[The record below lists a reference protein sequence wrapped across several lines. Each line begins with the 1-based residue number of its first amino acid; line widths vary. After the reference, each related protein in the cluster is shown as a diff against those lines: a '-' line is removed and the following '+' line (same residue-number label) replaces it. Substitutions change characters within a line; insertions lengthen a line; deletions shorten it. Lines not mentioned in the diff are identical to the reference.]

1 MPDAFVGLG
10 NFAPLFAPPEI
21 LECYLPSFDGE
32 LAPSSIGWGDAFADW
47 LRWRGHRG
55 NRIAAQTGSST
66 HSLAERAYLPI
77 LCSSR
82 QADIGQKRTFD
93 VMPRIVDNRGQNDCP
108 RLGRPCCWL
117 ASGSLPPDPRTDVSL
132 LCDGSYEYLPPTRYT
147 S

>member
-66 HSLAERAYLPI
+66 TLWRSGRIFPFSALRDRQTSARSGHLSLISSLDAGPAI
-77 LCSSR
+77 LHGY
-82 QADIGQKRTFD
+82 A
-93 VMPRIVDNRGQNDCP
+93 
-108 RLGRPCCWL
+108 
-117 ASGSLPPDPRTDVSL
+117 
-132 LCDGSYEYLPPTRYT
+132 
-147 S
+147 